1 MNQEKTLHI
10 CLVRHGETEE
20 NLARI
25 LQGHLPGTLT
35 ETGKYQ
41 ALTLREELDMTKFD
55 VIVSSDLKRVTD
67 TVEILLNGKEISWE
81 KSASL
86 REIDWGSMTGMKIEE
101 VNFKQ
106 LAEDVE
112 TREMLYERAKQVA
125 EKLQKDHLGKTIL
138 VVSHG
143 LFLRSLIANLT
154 HVPFSELHTIQ
165 HMKNCEARWLEIKPI
180 TQAFSAE
187 SNALY
192 EKLSHLP
199 ITDLAPVYNNGVRG
213 RTLSASSNNWL
224 LPKIKEAGITTIIDL
239 RTADHT
245 DRFDHKVTS
254 TGLEYKHI
262 AIDSKNTDSR
272 EIIDSLPSFFEWLDK
287 GNFYI
292 ACAMGLHR
300 TDIALSIY
308 YTFHPSIPLE
318 NVPELRG
325 HRKDGKLRCDDIAR
339 RLNSIMQSL
348 TLEDLHKMDL
358 PEDYEKEFIR
368 RKKKLFEINS
378 IF

>member
-1 MNQEKTLHI
+1 MNKELTMSI

-35 ETGKYQ
+35 ETGKEQ
-41 ALTLREELDMTKFD
+41 ALSLREKLDMTKFD

-106 LAEDVE
+106 LAKDVE
-112 TREMLYERAKQVA
+112 TREMLYERAKRVA
-125 EKLQKDHLGKTIL
+125 ENLQKRHMGKTIL
-138 VVSHG
+138 LVSHG

-154 HVPFSELHTIQ
+154 NVPLSELHTIK
-165 HMKNCEARWLEIKPI
+165 HMQNCEARWFELKLTPQ
-180 TQAFSAE
+180 TFTS
-187 SNALY
+187 SPNTFY
-192 EKLSHLP
+192 EKLCHLP
-199 ITDLAPVYNNGVRG
+199 ITDLAPVSYNGVRG

-254 TGLEYKHI
+254 IGLEYKHI
-262 AIDSKNTDSR
+262 AIDSKNTDSK

-308 YTFHPSIPLE
+308 YVFHPSVPFE

-348 TLEDLHKMDL
+348 TSEDLHKMNL
-358 PEDYEKEFIR
+358 PEDYEKEFKR
-368 RKKKLFEINS
+368 RKKRLFEVNS